1 MGRATVSGV
10 VAIATTTVGGAL
22 GLVVLARLDRTAGS
36 GAEAGGVATALTPLT
51 TTGAGAAASPVAAVP
66 SAAATATAGAA
77 ATPGAVDG
85 TGAAG
90 TSVVTPLAGG
100 DFVGVALALLAAAVV
115 VGGLVVLL
123 VALADRV
130 LADSPDGSTMGRRP
144 TTTTTRVV
152 SAVGAPAAGSAP
164 AGGAA
169 PAGDTT
175 PVAASR
181 AAPPSDPPGTLIH
194 SGADQPSAPVPPH
207 RDA

>member
-51 TTGAGAAASPVAAVP
+51 TTGAGAAATPVAAVP
-66 SAAATATAGAA
+66 SAAATAGAGVA

-100 DFVGVALALLAAAVV
+100 DYVGVALALLAAAVV

-130 LADSPDGSTMGRRP
+130 LADSPDGSTFGRRP
-144 TTTTTRVV
+144 TTVTPPRVV
-152 SAVGAPAAGSAP
+152 SAVGATT
-164 AGGAA
+164 GGAA
-169 PAGDTT
+169 PA
-175 PVAASR
+175 
-181 AAPPSDPPGTLIH
+181 AAPAGDPPGTLIH
-194 SGADQPSAPVPPH
+194 SGVDQPPVPATPQH
-207 RDA
+207 D

>member
-51 TTGAGAAASPVAAVP
+51 TTGAGAAASSVAAVP
-66 SAAATATAGAA
+66 SAAGTATAGAA

-144 TTTTTRVV
+144 TTTTRVV
-152 SAVGAPAAGSAP
+152 SAVGAPAGGSAP

-194 SGADQPSAPVPPH
+194 SGVDQPSAPVPPH

>member
-51 TTGAGAAASPVAAVP
+51 TTGAGAAATPVAAVP
-66 SAAATATAGAA
+66 SAAATAGAGVA

-100 DFVGVALALLAAAVV
+100 DYVGVALALLAAAVV

-130 LADSPDGSTMGRRP
+130 LADSPDGSTFGRRP
-144 TTTTTRVV
+144 TSTPPRVA
-152 SAVGAPAAGSAP
+152 SAVGATTGRAAP
-164 AGGAA
+164 AAA
-169 PAGDTT
+169 PAG
-175 PVAASR
+175 
-181 AAPPSDPPGTLIH
+181 DPPGTLIH
-194 SGADQPSAPVPPH
+194 SGVDQPPAPATPQH
-207 RDA
+207 D

>member
-51 TTGAGAAASPVAAVP
+51 TTGAGAAATPVAALP
-66 SAAATATAGAA
+66 SAAATAGAA
-77 ATPGAVDG
+77 ATPGAADG

-100 DFVGVALALLAAAVV
+100 DVVGVALALLAAAVV

-144 TTTTTRVV
+144 TTTTTPRVV
-152 SAVGAPAAGSAP
+152 SAVGAPAGGSAP
-164 AGGAA
+164 ATASTVA
-169 PAGDTT
+169 PAGD
-175 PVAASR
+175 
-181 AAPPSDPPGTLIH
+181 PPGILIH
-194 SGADQPSAPVPPH
+194 SGVDQSSAPTPPH
-207 RDA
+207 CDA